1 MKSNSPGATKLIL
14 LSIFNSS
21 LNPNQTLKFGQVQ
34 NPQNTLPVR
43 GSWKVKQG
51 SYGVQYEATNPSIV
65 RETFLVADENTD
77 SFGYRVELITD
88 RSSGTIYSTVAMD
101 QRYQVF
107 EDETIKNIISSQ
119 GIQALRTSPYAM
131 SQFYVPELV
140 QVDQTVVS
148 RIPVLKTASVKM
160 VMVRKISDIFE
171 FKIVYQVGTS
181 VYEVMAMLASSGQVM
196 ICSYSKMPSVV
207 QTPRL
212 KYGSLQ
218 NVTALNLNEAQQTTG
233 FGISNQK
240 LMTDYGHFLGGSQ
253 IMQVLTSQNGTSGT
267 NTFNIV
273 YKATTGIFMGI
284 VEFDPATQQAQIR
297 ALVLQDGNGLDT
309 YAADCQVFSTS
320 SKTRCA
326 TCNNGFSLGSNGS
339 CYPKLANCKAFAGE
353 SCLLCDTPYQ
363 VKNNTCTSTCGKIAC
378 A

>member
-1 MKSNSPGATKLIL
+1 MKSNSPGATKLLL
-14 LSIFNSS
+14 LSILNSS

-43 GSWKVKQG
+43 GSWKIKQG

-181 VYEVMAMLASSGQVM
+181 VYEVMAILSSSGQVM

-284 VEFDPATQQAQIR
+284 VEFDLATQQAQIR

-309 YAADCQVFSTS
+309 
-320 SKTRCA
+320 
-326 TCNNGFSLGSNGS
+326 
-339 CYPKLANCKAFAGE
+339 
-353 SCLLCDTPYQ
+353 
-363 VKNNTCTSTCGKIAC
+363 
-378 A
+378 